1 MAWPQLSTVRQPNP
15 EMAAAAIDLLVGPG
29 QQTRDGSVCV
39 ELPYEFIERGSIAAP
54 PRN

>member
-1 MAWPQLSTVRQPNP
+1 
-15 EMAAAAIDLLVGPG
+15 MAAAAIDLLVGPG

-54 PRN
+54 SRN